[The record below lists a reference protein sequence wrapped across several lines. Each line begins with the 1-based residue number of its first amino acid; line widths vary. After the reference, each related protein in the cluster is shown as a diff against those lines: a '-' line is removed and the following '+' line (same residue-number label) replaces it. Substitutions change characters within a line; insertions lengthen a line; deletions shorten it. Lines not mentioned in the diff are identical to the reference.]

1 MRGRRG
7 RSITRV
13 CTWTWSRTWVR
24 TLWIQSKSTQFQHV
38 CVCVS
43 PKNEKKKK
51 KETVPFRIVIFDGV
65 SSFLP
70 SLFLLFLW
78 YFFFF
83 SIPSLRVIFSSFFP
97 IKQTSL
103 KLYSYSSWKI
113 FKSWKVLESCLRFL
127 DIAPLKFWNSWSCNF
142 ERERERKSVNRFTLA
157 MYIKF
162 ALFIL

>member
-24 TLWIQSKSTQFQHV
+24 TLWIQSKSTQFQRV

-83 SIPSLRVIFSSFFP
+83 PFHLYELFFHPFFQSS
-97 IKQTSL
+97 K
-103 KLYSYSSWKI
+103 
-113 FKSWKVLESCLRFL
+113 
-127 DIAPLKFWNSWSCNF
+127 PLWNFIRIRRGKYLNRERFWNRVCDFWILLRWNF
-142 ERERERKSVNRFTLA
+142 ETLEVVISREKERERV
-157 MYIKF
+157 
-162 ALFIL
+162 